1 MIGALYNGLSGLDS
15 FQKALNTQSNNI
27 ANVNTVGYKQDQI
40 SFGDMMYQ
48 LGQGKGTSISTIEKN
63 YSQGD
68 LKVTDDP
75 YDVGIEGDG
84 FFLVS
89 SLLGDSTQYTR
100 SGNFRVGE
108 DGSLETTDLRNVL
121 GSAMIP
127 LSDDNVIATDSN
139 FTKFSPT
146 FDRYIASQ
154 PIYTDTSITTVNA
167 KSTDLKVT
175 AKTDDISKSGQ
186 GYKTSGIKLSDVDK
200 LSASYREVLNNVS
213 ENPTSASVASTQQVQ
228 QYTFDMNQ
236 LNDERDT
243 LEIFIDNGYIRQQYE
258 KDAQTTLNKF
268 SDKISAIPGLTSSV
282 DTNGKLT
289 ITNLIPG
296 DNVNIN
302 SASLNDI
309 AINDEIA
316 QIGVMGQGQGAIDSA
331 RDAVKLAVENAGG
344 KYLEISNSVE
354 RYNTD
359 PVSNPEPTEIQLKL
373 DNLGLAISPDAQF
386 KIDRDGIIMMRQD
399 DSKFVVGQ
407 LAIVNFTDKLSLN
420 PAGANVFDK
429 TELSGEPHMATGS
442 VVLHQNTLELSNAD
456 LATGLTELMIYQ
468 RAYEAN
474 AKSITTSDEFL
485 NIAIQL
491 KK

>member
-27 ANVNTVGYKQDQI
+27 ANVNTVGYKQDEV

-48 LGQGKGTSISTIEKN
+48 LGQGKGTSITSIEKN
-63 YSQGD
+63 YSQGN

-75 YDVGIEGDG
+75 YDVGLEGDG

-89 SLLGDSTQYTR
+89 SLLGQSTQYTR

-108 DGSLETTDLRNVL
+108 DGSLETTDRRNVL

-127 LSDDNVIATDSN
+127 LGDSDVIATDTN
-139 FTKFSPT
+139 FTKFSPM

-154 PIYTDTSITTVNA
+154 SLYSDTEIKTINA
-167 KSTDLKVT
+167 KATDLNATVQ
-175 AKTDDISKSGQ
+175 TDDISMSGK
-186 GYKTSGIKLSDVDK
+186 GYKTSGIKMSDVDK
-200 LSASYREVLNNVS
+200 LSSAYRKVLNNVN
-213 ENPTSASVASTQQVQ
+213 ENPTTNSVASIQQVQ
-228 QYTFDMNQ
+228 QYTFDMNE
-236 LNDERDT
+236 LNDESDT
-243 LEIFIDNGYIRQQYE
+243 LKIFVDNNYIRQQYE

-282 DTNGKLT
+282 DVTGKLT

-296 DNVNIN
+296 ENININ
-302 SASLNDI
+302 SASLNEV
-309 AINDEIA
+309 AIIDEIA
-316 QIGVMGQGQGAIDSA
+316 QKGVMGEGQGAIDSA
-331 RDAVKLAVENAGG
+331 RDAVKTAVENAGG
-344 KYLEISNSVE
+344 KYLEITNKVV

-359 PVSNPEPTEIQLKL
+359 PVSNPEATEMQLKL
-373 DNLGLAISPDAQF
+373 DKLGLAISPDAQF
-386 KIDRDGIIMMRQD
+386 EVDRDGIIMMSQD

-407 LAIVNFTDKLSLN
+407 LAVVNFTDKLSLN
-420 PAGANVFDK
+420 PSGANVFDK
-429 TELSGEPHMATGS
+429 TKLSGDPYMATGS
-442 VVLHQNTLELSNAD
+442 VVMHQNTLELSNAN
-456 LATGLTELMIYQ
+456 LAQGLTDLMIYQ

>member
-27 ANVNTVGYKQDQI
+27 ANVNTVGYKQDTV

-48 LGQGKGTSISTIEKN
+48 LGQGKGTSITTVEKN
-63 YSQGD
+63 HSQGD

-75 YDVGIEGDG
+75 YDVGIEGEG

-89 SLLGDSTQYTR
+89 SLLGDKTQYTR

-108 DGSLETTDLRNVL
+108 DGSLETTDYRNVL
-121 GSAMIP
+121 GSAMVP
-127 LSDDNVIATDSN
+127 LSDNDVIATDTN
-139 FTKFSPT
+139 FTKFSPM
-146 FDRYIASQ
+146 FDKYLASQ
-154 PIYTDTSITTVNA
+154 AVYSDTEIKTINAKTTDLSTTVQ
-167 KSTDLKVT
+167 
-175 AKTDDISKSGQ
+175 TDDISKSGQ

-200 LSASYREVLNNVS
+200 LSASYREVLKKYN
-213 ENPTSASVASTQQVQ
+213 ENPDAPSVASIQQVQ
-228 QYTFDMNQ
+228 QYTFNPNE
-236 LNDERDT
+236 LNDESDT
-243 LEIFIDNGYIRQQYE
+243 LKIFIDNNYIQQQYE

-282 DTNGKLT
+282 DENGTLT

-296 DNVNIN
+296 ENKNIN
-302 SASLNDI
+302 TASLNDT
-309 AINDEIA
+309 AIVDEIA
-316 QIGVMGQGQGAIDSA
+316 QKGVMGTGQGAVDST
-331 RDAVKLAVENAGG
+331 RDALKLAVENAGG
-344 KYLEISNSVE
+344 KYLEISNSVV
-354 RYNTD
+354 RYNTE
-359 PVSNPEPTEIQLKL
+359 PVSNPEATEMQLKL
-373 DNLGLAISPDAQF
+373 DKLGLAVSPDAEF
-386 KIDRDGIIMMRQD
+386 EVDNDGIIMMSQD

-407 LAIVNFTDKLSLN
+407 LAVVNFNDKLSLD
-420 PAGANVFDK
+420 PAGANVFEK
-429 TELSGEPHMATGS
+429 TELSGEPYMATGS